1 MTIDPEDIRAAEK
14 RMDQLHRQLGGIAYG
29 GDYNPEQWPREVWLE
44 DAKLMQQA
52 GVNLVT
58 LAVFSWSRLETSDG
72 VFDFGW
78 LDDVMDLM
86 HAHGIGVD
94 LATPDAVPPAWLVE
108 QHPDIMPERPDGSTF
123 GFGSRQHFD
132 VSHPVYRAKSL
143 ALADKMGEHYAKHP
157 ALRMWHVGNEYGPT
171 SYGSWAEKGF
181 REWLKG
187 EYSSLDEL
195 NEAWS
200 ATVWGQIYSDWSQV
214 RVPAQPRTWSNPS
227 RRLDFHRFTSDSMLE
242 HFKAERDILRRHSPD
257 LPIVTNFMRFY
268 KTNDYWAWAA
278 EEDAAALDIYP
289 DPREDD
295 AHVAAALNFDLM
307 RSLRHGQPWM
317 VMEQATGAVSQWS
330 VNVSKLPGKMR
341 LGSYQAI
348 AQGAD
353 SILFFQWRQAKG
365 GTERYHSAM
374 VNHAGPNT
382 RIFREVCEL
391 GQELKSLADLTGTRS
406 TAKVAIVFD
415 WDCWWA
421 LELGNSPRSD
431 LNYTQEVLRFYRPL
445 FEANIT
451 VDFVNADSDLSAYS
465 LVIMPA
471 SYLLT
476 DAAAQRFE
484 NYVSDGGRLMVSYL
498 SGIVDQNNTIRLGG
512 YPGALRNVLGAWS
525 EEMHPLAGVG
535 EQVKLSTADGGT
547 YSASYWTE
555 HLHTETAEVL
565 AGYSSG
571 RLAGVPA
578 ITRNSFGEGSAVYL
592 SARVEDGLL
601 KQLLD
606 DELQHAGV
614 EPILKAP
621 TGVQVRR
628 RAGLGPGGGSPD
640 AGGSGDAAKSFLL
653 VLNHNDAPA
662 SVDVLDGGIDRIS
675 GQSIHGEVELPA
687 NGVLVLEE
695 VLVPEDSAAKAATPW
710 H

>member
-1 MTIDPEDIRAAEK
+1 MTIHPEELRTAEA
-14 RMDQLHRQLGGIAYG
+14 RLQQLHQRIGGIAYG
-29 GDYNPEQWPREVWLE
+29 GDYNPEQWPQEVWLE

-58 LAVFSWSRLETSDG
+58 LAVFSWSRLETSDN

-86 HAHGIGVD
+86 HSHGIGVD

-108 QHPDIMPERPDGSTF
+108 QHPDIMPERPDGSIF

-143 ALADKMGEHYAKHP
+143 ALAEKMGERYAGHP
-157 ALRMWHVGNEYGPT
+157 ALRMWHVGNEYGPV
-171 SYGSWAEKGF
+171 SYGPWAEKAF
-181 REWLKG
+181 REWLQRK
-187 EYSSLDEL
+187 YSSLDEL
-195 NEAWS
+195 NQAWS
-200 ATVWGQIYSDWSQV
+200 TTVWGQLYSDWNQV
-214 RVPAQPRTWSNPS
+214 GVPAQPRTWSNPS

-242 HFKAERDILRRHSPD
+242 HFKAERDVLRRHSPD
-257 LPIVTNFMRFY
+257 LPILTNFMRFY

-295 AHVAAALNFDLM
+295 AHIAAALNFDLM

-391 GQELKSLADLTGTRS
+391 GQELKALGDLTGTRS

-431 LNYTQEVLRFYRPL
+431 LNYAQEVQRFYRPL

-451 VDFVNADSDLSAYS
+451 VDFVNANSDFSGYS

-476 DAAAQRFE
+476 DDAAARFE
-484 NYVSDGGRLMVSYL
+484 NYVADGGRLVVSYL
-498 SGIVDQNNTIRLGG
+498 SGIVDQDNTIRLGG
-512 YPGALRNVLGAWS
+512 YPGALRKVLGAWS
-525 EEMHPLAGVG
+525 EEMHPLAGAD
-535 EQVKLSTADGGT
+535 EHVKLSTPDGGT
-547 YSASYWTE
+547 SSATYWTE
-555 HLHTETAEVL
+555 HLHAESAEVL
-565 AGYSSG
+565 ASYSSG
-571 RLAGVPA
+571 RLAGAPA
-578 ITRNSFGEGSAVYL
+578 VTSNSFGLGTALYVSP
-592 SARVEDGLL
+592 RVDEDLL
-601 KQLLD
+601 NQLLED
-606 DELQHAGV
+606 QLRAAGV
-614 EPILKAP
+614 EPELKAP
-621 TGVQVRR
+621 AGVQVRR
-628 RAGLGPGGGSPD
+628 RAST
-640 AGGSGDAAKSFLL
+640 AADGTNKSFLV
-653 VLNHNDAPA
+653 VLNHNDAPS
-662 SVDVLDGGIDRIS
+662 SVDVLDGGTDRLS
-675 GQSIHGEVELPA
+675 GRAVSGLVELPA
-687 NGVLVLEE
+687 NGVLILDEIPDE
-695 VLVPEDSAAKAATPW
+695 AAGREAD
-710 H
+710 

>member
-1 MTIDPEDIRAAEK
+1 MTIHPEDARTAEA
-14 RMDQLHRQLGGIAYG
+14 RLQQLHQRLGGIAYG
-29 GDYNPEQWPREVWLE
+29 GDYNPEQWPCDVWLE

-78 LDDVMDLM
+78 LDDVMNLM
-86 HAHGIGVD
+86 HEHGIGVD

-108 QHPDIMPERPDGSTF
+108 QHPDMMPERADGSIF

-143 ALADKMGEHYAKHP
+143 ALAEKMGERYANHP
-157 ALRMWHVGNEYGPT
+157 ALRMWHVGNEYGPV
-171 SYGSWAEKGF
+171 SYGPWAEKAF
-181 REWLKG
+181 REWLQRK
-187 EYSSLDEL
+187 YSSLDEL

-200 ATVWGQIYSDWSQV
+200 TAVWGQLYSDWNQV

-242 HFKAERDILRRHSPD
+242 HFTAERDILRRHSPD

-289 DPREDD
+289 DPREKD
-295 AHVAAALNFDLM
+295 AHIAAALNFDLM
-307 RSLRHGQPWM
+307 RSLRNGQPWM

-391 GQELKSLADLTGTRS
+391 GQELRALGDLTGTRS
-406 TAKVAIVFD
+406 KAQVAIVFD

-431 LNYTQEVLRFYRPL
+431 LNYAQEVLRFYRPL
-445 FEANIT
+445 FDANIT
-451 VDFVNADSDLSAYS
+451 VDFVSANSDLSGYS

-476 DAAAQRFE
+476 DDAARRFE
-484 NYVSDGGRLMVSYL
+484 TYVADGGRLVVSYL

-525 EEMHPLAGVG
+525 EEMHPLAGES
-535 EQVKLSTADGGT
+535 EQVKLSTPDGGT
-547 YSASYWTE
+547 SSASYWTE

-565 AGYSSG
+565 ASYSSG
-571 RLAGVPA
+571 RLSGTPA
-578 ITRNSFGEGSAVYL
+578 VTRNSFGLGTALYL
-592 SARVEDGLL
+592 SARVDDGLL
-601 KQLLD
+601 GQFLD
-606 DELQHAGV
+606 DELLAAGV
-614 EPILKAP
+614 EPELKTPA
-621 TGVQVRR
+621 GVQVRR
-628 RAGLGPGGGSPD
+628 RAGTN
-640 AGGSGDAAKSFLL
+640 KSFLM
-653 VLNHNDAPA
+653 VLNHNDAPS
-662 SVDVLDGGIDRIS
+662 SVNVLDGGTDRIS
-675 GQSIHGEVELPA
+675 GRAVQGSVELPA
-687 NGVLVLEE
+687 NGVLILEE
-695 VLVPEDSAAKAATPW
+695 AAG
-710 H
+710 

>member
-1 MTIDPEDIRAAEK
+1 
-14 RMDQLHRQLGGIAYG
+14 
-29 GDYNPEQWPREVWLE
+29 
-44 DAKLMQQA
+44 
-52 GVNLVT
+52 
-58 LAVFSWSRLETSDG
+58 
-72 VFDFGW
+72 
-78 LDDVMDLM
+78 
-86 HAHGIGVD
+86 
-94 LATPDAVPPAWLVE
+94 
-108 QHPDIMPERPDGSTF
+108 
-123 GFGSRQHFD
+123 
-132 VSHPVYRAKSL
+132 
-143 ALADKMGEHYAKHP
+143 
-157 ALRMWHVGNEYGPT
+157 MWHVGNEYGPV
-171 SYGSWAEKGF
+171 SYGPWAEKAF
-181 REWLKG
+181 REWLQRK
-187 EYSSLDEL
+187 YSSLNEL

-200 ATVWGQIYSDWSQV
+200 TTVWGQLYSDWNQV

-289 DPREDD
+289 DPREED
-295 AHVAAALNFDLM
+295 AHIAAALNFDLM

-391 GQELKSLADLTGTRS
+391 GQELKALGGLTGTRS
-406 TAKVAIVFD
+406 AAKVAIVFD

-431 LNYTQEVLRFYRPL
+431 LNYAQEVLRFYRPL
-445 FEANIT
+445 FDANIT
-451 VDFVNADSDLSAYS
+451 VDFVNANSDLSAYGVV
-465 LVIMPA
+465 LMPA

-476 DAAAQRFE
+476 DEAAKKVE
-484 NYVSDGGRLMVSYL
+484 DYVSEGGRLVVSYL
-498 SGIVDQNNTIRLGG
+498 SGIVDRDNTIRLGG

-525 EEMHPLAGVG
+525 EEMHPLAGDG
-535 EQVKLSTADGGT
+535 EQVKLTTADGGT
-547 YSASYWTE
+547 FSADYWTE
-555 HLHTETAEVL
+555 HLHAETAEVL
-565 AGYSSG
+565 ARYASG
-571 RLAGVPA
+571 RLNGAPA
-578 ITRNSFGEGSAVYL
+578 VTRNSFGKGSAVYV
-592 SARVEDGLL
+592 SARVDDGLL
-601 KQLLD
+601 KELLD
-606 DELQHAGV
+606 DELRTAGV
-614 EPILKAP
+614 EPELKAP

-628 RAGLGPGGGSPD
+628 RAGT
-640 AGGSGDAAKSFLL
+640 SGDGTAKSFLM
-653 VLNHNDAPA
+653 VLNHNDAP
-662 SVDVLDGGIDRIS
+662 SRVDVLDGGTDLIS
-675 GQSIHGEVELPA
+675 GRAVQGAVELPA
-687 NGVLVLEE
+687 YDVLILEE
-695 VLVPEDSAAKAATPW
+695 QQERRGPW

>member
-1 MTIDPEDIRAAEK
+1 MMTIHPEDARISEARLQ
-14 RMDQLHRQLGGIAYG
+14 QLHRRIGGIAYG

-58 LAVFSWSRLETSDG
+58 LAVFSWSRLETTDG
-72 VFDFGW
+72 VFDFSW

-86 HAHGIGVD
+86 HEHGIGVD

-108 QHPDIMPERPDGSTF
+108 QHPDMMPERADGSIF

-143 ALADKMGEHYAKHP
+143 ALTEKMGERYANHP
-157 ALRMWHVGNEYGPT
+157 ALRMWHVGNEYGPV
-171 SYGSWAEKGF
+171 SYGPWAEKAF
-181 REWLKG
+181 REWLQRK
-187 EYSSLDEL
+187 YSSLTEL

-200 ATVWGQIYSDWSQV
+200 TAVWGQLYSDWNQV
-214 RVPAQPRTWSNPS
+214 RVPEQPRTWSNPS

-242 HFKAERDILRRHSPD
+242 HFTAERDILRRHSPD

-289 DPREDD
+289 DPREEN
-295 AHVAAALNFDLM
+295 AHIAAALNFDLM
-307 RSLRHGQPWM
+307 RSLRNGQPWM

-374 VNHAGPNT
+374 VSHAGPNT

-391 GQELKSLADLTGTRS
+391 GQELKSFGDLTGTRS
-406 TAKVAIVFD
+406 TANVAIMFD

-431 LNYTQEVLRFYRPL
+431 LNYAQEVLRFYRPL
-445 FEANIT
+445 FDANIT
-451 VDFVNADSDLSAYS
+451 VDFVNASSDLSPYS

-476 DAAAQRFE
+476 DHAAGRIE
-484 NYVSDGGRLMVSYL
+484 NYVADGGRLMVSYL

-525 EEMHPLAGVG
+525 EEMHPLAGED
-535 EQVKLSTADGGT
+535 EQVKLATSDGGT
-547 YSASYWTE
+547 SSASYWTE
-555 HLHTETAEVL
+555 HLHAETAEVL
-565 AGYSSG
+565 ASYSSG
-571 RLAGVPA
+571 RLSGTPA
-578 ITRNSFGEGSAVYL
+578 VTRNSFGLGTAMYL
-592 SARVEDGLL
+592 SARVDDGFLNR
-601 KQLLD
+601 LLD
-606 DELQHAGV
+606 DELLAAGV
-614 EPILKAP
+614 EPELKTPA
-621 TGVQVRR
+621 GVQVRR
-628 RAGLGPGGGSPD
+628 RTGTSADGT
-640 AGGSGDAAKSFLL
+640 AKSFLM
-653 VLNHNDAPA
+653 VLNHNDAPS
-662 SVDVLDGGIDRIS
+662 SVDVLDGGTDRIS
-675 GQSIHGEVELPA
+675 GRAVEGSVEIPA
-687 NGVLVLEE
+687 NGVLILDET
-695 VLVPEDSAAKAATPW
+695 AG
-710 H
+710 

>member
-1 MTIDPEDIRAAEK
+1 MTIHPEDARISEARLQ
-14 RMDQLHRQLGGIAYG
+14 QLHRRIGGIAYG

-58 LAVFSWSRLETSDG
+58 LAVFSWSRLESSDG

-86 HAHGIGVD
+86 HEHGIGVD

-108 QHPDIMPERPDGSTF
+108 QHPDMMPERADGSIF

-143 ALADKMGEHYAKHP
+143 ALTEKMGERYANHP
-157 ALRMWHVGNEYGPT
+157 ALRMWHVGNEYGPV
-171 SYGSWAEKGF
+171 SYGPWAEKAF
-181 REWLKG
+181 REWLQRK
-187 EYSSLDEL
+187 YSSLSAL

-200 ATVWGQIYSDWSQV
+200 TTVWGQLYSDWNQV

-227 RRLDFHRFTSDSMLE
+227 RRLDFHRFTSDSMLG
-242 HFKAERDILRRHSPD
+242 HFTAERDILRRHSPD

-295 AHVAAALNFDLM
+295 AHIAAALNFDLM
-307 RSLRHGQPWM
+307 RSLRNGQPWM

-330 VNVSKLPGKMR
+330 VNVSKLPGRMR

-391 GQELKSLADLTGTRS
+391 GQELKSLGELTGTRS

-431 LNYTQEVLRFYRPL
+431 LNYAQEVLRFYRPL
-445 FEANIT
+445 FDANIT
-451 VDFVNADSDLSAYS
+451 VDFVNANSDLSAYS

-476 DAAAQRFE
+476 DHAARRIE
-484 NYVSDGGRLMVSYL
+484 NYVADGGRLVVSYL

-525 EEMHPLAGVG
+525 EEMHPLAG
-535 EQVKLSTADGGT
+535 EDAQVKLATPDGGT
-547 YSASYWTE
+547 SSASYWTE
-555 HLHTETAEVL
+555 HLHAETAEIL
-565 AGYSSG
+565 ASYSSG
-571 RLAGVPA
+571 RLSGSPA
-578 ITRNSFGEGSAVYL
+578 VTRNSFGLGTAMYL
-592 SARVEDGLL
+592 SARVDGGLL
-601 KQLLD
+601 NRLLD
-606 DELQHAGV
+606 DELLAAGV
-614 EPILKAP
+614 EPELKTPA
-621 TGVQVRR
+621 GVQVRR
-628 RAGLGPGGGSPD
+628 RTRST
-640 AGGSGDAAKSFLL
+640 AADGAAVGSFLM
-653 VLNHNDAPA
+653 VLNHNDAPS
-662 SVDVLDGGIDRIS
+662 SVDVLDGGIDRLS
-675 GQSIHGEVELPA
+675 GRSVKGLVEVPA
-687 NGVLVLEE
+687 NGVLILDET
-695 VLVPEDSAAKAATPW
+695 AG
-710 H
+710 

>member
-1 MTIDPEDIRAAEK
+1 MTIHPEDLLSAEERLK
-14 RMDQLHRQLGGIAYG
+14 RLHERLGGIAYG

-44 DAKLMQQA
+44 DARLMQQA

-58 LAVFSWSRLETSDG
+58 LAVFSWSRLEITDG

-108 QHPDIMPERPDGSTF
+108 QHPDIMPERADGSIF

-143 ALADKMGEHYAKHP
+143 ALTEKMGERYAQHP

-171 SYGSWAEKGF
+171 SYGPWAEKAF
-181 REWLKG
+181 RTWLQRK
-187 EYSSLDEL
+187 YASLDEL
-195 NEAWS
+195 NQAWS
-200 ATVWGQIYSDWSQV
+200 TTVWGQHYTDWNQV

-242 HFKAERDILRRHSPD
+242 HFKAERDILRRHTPD

-289 DPREDD
+289 DPREED
-295 AHVAAALNFDLM
+295 AHVSAALNFDLM

-330 VNVSKLPGKMR
+330 INVSKLPGKMR

-391 GQELKSLADLTGTRS
+391 GQELKSLGGLTGTRS

-431 LNYTQEVLRFYRPL
+431 LNYAQEVLRFYRPL
-445 FEANIT
+445 FEANVT
-451 VDFVNADSDLSAYS
+451 VDFVNANSDPSPYS

-476 DAAAQRFE
+476 DESAARFGK
-484 NYVSDGGRLMVSYL
+484 YVSDGGRLVVSYL
-498 SGIVDQNNTIRLGG
+498 SGVVDEDNTIRLGG

-525 EEMHPLAGVG
+525 EEMHPLADED
-535 EQVKLSTADGGT
+535 EQVKLSTRDGGT
-547 YSASYWTE
+547 SSAGYWTE
-555 HLHTETAEVL
+555 HLNTETADVV
-565 AGYSSG
+565 AAYASG
-571 RLAGVPA
+571 RLAGSPA
-578 ITRNSFGEGSAVYL
+578 VTRNSFGSGTALYL
-592 SARVEDGLL
+592 SARVDEGLL
-601 KQLLD
+601 RQLLD
-606 DELQHAGV
+606 DELHAAGV
-614 EPILKAP
+614 AP
-621 TGVQVRR
+621 ELDVPAGVQVRR
-628 RAGLGPGGGSPD
+628 RAGTKADGT
-640 AGGSGDAAKSFLL
+640 ARSFLL
-653 VLNHNDAPA
+653 VLNHNDAPVQ
-662 SVDVLDGGIDRIS
+662 VDVHDGGTDLLSDRPVQ
-675 GQSIHGEVELPA
+675 GTVEVEA
-687 NGVLVLEE
+687 NGVLILEE
-695 VLVPEDSAAKAATPW
+695 RVASW

>member
-1 MTIDPEDIRAAEK
+1 MTIHPEDLLSAEERLK
-14 RMDQLHRQLGGIAYG
+14 RLHERLGGIAYG

-44 DAKLMQQA
+44 DARLMQQA

-58 LAVFSWSRLETSDG
+58 LAVFSWSRLEITDG

-108 QHPDIMPERPDGSTF
+108 QHPDIMPERADGSIF

-143 ALADKMGEHYAKHP
+143 ALAEKMGERYAQHP
-157 ALRMWHVGNEYGPT
+157 ALRMWHVGNEYGST
-171 SYGSWAEKGF
+171 SYGPWAEKAF
-181 REWLKG
+181 RTWLQRK
-187 EYSSLDEL
+187 YASLDEL
-195 NEAWS
+195 NQAWS
-200 ATVWGQIYSDWSQV
+200 TTVWGQHYTDWNQV

-242 HFKAERDILRRHSPD
+242 HFEAERDILRRHTPD

-278 EEDAAALDIYP
+278 EADAAALDIYP
-289 DPREDD
+289 DPREED
-295 AHVAAALNFDLM
+295 AHVSAALNFDLM

-391 GQELKSLADLTGTRS
+391 GQELKSLGGLTGTRS

-431 LNYTQEVLRFYRPL
+431 LNYAQEVLRFYRPL
-445 FEANIT
+445 FEANVT
-451 VDFVNADSDLSAYS
+451 VDFVNANSDLSPYS

-476 DAAAQRFE
+476 DESAARFGK
-484 NYVSDGGRLMVSYL
+484 YVSDGGRLVVSYL
-498 SGIVDQNNTIRLGG
+498 SGVVDEDNTIRLGG

-525 EEMHPLAGVG
+525 EEMHPLAGED
-535 EQVKLSTADGGT
+535 EQVKLSTPDGGT
-547 YSASYWTE
+547 SAASYWTE
-555 HLHTETAEVL
+555 HLHAGTAEVL
-565 AGYSSG
+565 ASYASG

-578 ITRNSFGEGSAVYL
+578 VTRNAFGQGTALYL
-592 SARVEDGLL
+592 SAR
-601 KQLLD
+601 LD
-606 DELQHAGV
+606 DDLHRLLLSEELHAAGV
-614 EPILKAP
+614 VPELDAP
-621 TGVQVRR
+621 AGVQVRR
-628 RAGLGPGGGSPD
+628 RAGTKADST
-640 AGGSGDAAKSFLL
+640 ARSFLL
-653 VLNHNDAPA
+653 VLNHNDAPVQ
-662 SVDVLDGGIDRIS
+662 VDVHDGGTDLLSDRPVQ
-675 GQSIHGEVELPA
+675 GTVEVEA
-687 NGVLVLEE
+687 NGVLILEE
-695 VLVPEDSAAKAATPW
+695 KVASW